1 MYIVQKKKKNR
12 KEGTESNLHNEVNI
26 ILGAKSVKGGQ
37 RKKKFKSISL
47 NADEKSYI
55 KY

>member
-1 MYIVQKKKKNR
+1 MYIVKKKKNR
-12 KEGTESNLHNEVNI
+12 KEGTESNLFNEFNI
-26 ILGAKSVKGGQ
+26 ILEAKSVKGGQ